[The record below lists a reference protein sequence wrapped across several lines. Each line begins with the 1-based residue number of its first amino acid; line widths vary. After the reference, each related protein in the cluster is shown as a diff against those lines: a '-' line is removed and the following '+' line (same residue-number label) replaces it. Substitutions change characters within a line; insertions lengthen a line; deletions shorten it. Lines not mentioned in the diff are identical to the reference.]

1 MHVQCVHNSI
11 YMIKEMYLEKGKMIS
26 IMKWNGGR
34 MNQGWRGK
42 KHNDFMHL
50 LQYIPTQQFC
60 LRTTSYQVVYRI
72 SANCGDPLPYFNQ
85 LLVAKPAYFN
95 QLQVSMA

>member
-1 MHVQCVHNSI
+1 
-11 YMIKEMYLEKGKMIS
+11 MIKEMYLEKGKMIS

-60 LRTTSYQVVYRI
+60 LEPHRTRWYIGLVLI
-72 SANCGDPLPYFNQ
+72 CGDSLPYFNQ

>member
-1 MHVQCVHNSI
+1 
-11 YMIKEMYLEKGKMIS
+11 MIKEMYLEKGKMIS

-42 KHNDFMHL
+42 SIMISCICYSIYLPSSFAFEPHRTRW
-50 LQYIPTQQFC
+50 YIG
-60 LRTTSYQVVYRI
+60 LVLI
-72 SANCGDPLPYFNQ
+72 CGDSLPYFNQ